1 MVCHTQCETGPQ
13 TPEHVL
19 QSSLLSVYKEARRQH
34 WPLAEK
40 PKNSK
45 EDRLQTTKFISAIK
59 LDALGQPS
67 NDDDDNEEEKLMSL
81 VN

>member
-1 MVCHTQCETGPQ
+1 MKQVHKPQ
-13 TPEHVL
+13 NTFC
-19 QSSLLSVYKEARRQH
+19 SLAFSLYTRKHGDSIG
-34 WPLAEK
+34 PLAEK

-45 EDRLQTTKFISAIK
+45 EDRLQTTKFINAIK